1 MYILTLAGKEK
12 EGAYSVED
20 DDGQQILYLFEE
32 EDDAERYVMMLEE
45 QDYPEMNIL
54 EVEDKLM
61 IKTCENHGY
70 VYTIITP
77 DDIVI
82 PPTIGHDIIWKNTLE
97 KFSLYGK
104 SIYWDNP

>member
-54 EVEDKLM
+54 EVEDNLM

-70 VYTIITP
+70 VYTRSEERR
-77 DDIVI
+77 V
-82 PPTIGHDIIWKNTLE
+82 
-97 KFSLYGK
+97 GK
-104 SIYWDNP
+104 ECRSRWSPYH